1 MAELKVEGEAL
12 KKLVK
17 LGKKMPLSF
26 AFCPGKQND
35 HMVVIDRRKKPGVI
49 GKAAKSESGATK
61 VAYGTFV
68 MNAKTMEL
76 TCEKVVPAMA
86 KVLKKYLKSQKVL
99 VNVLIMD
106 AEGNVLESD
115 EEDLPNDPSWD
126 VDEPA
131 EAEDEEDQQPAAAVQ
146 SNHSA
151 ADLAAQIKAVQPAI
165 AAAPADAGAKLT
177 KVIKLAVSQIKSDDL
192 DAADRTITALEGA
205 AAKLGQAAPAEAPPE
220 QAAAAAPDVRALAAR
235 ATALKGVIADINGP
249 AAEKLTAALGNA
261 VKQIKA
267 GELAA
272 ADTLLGRIED
282 AVNKMAAAPAD
293 TAPSPEAAKWA
304 TAESRLQAAV
314 DKLTQEGRGDLA
326 AINKFFDF
334 GKTQAAAGNYDKA
347 MAAAARVAD
356 LIKQAAA
363 EPAAAAADESAQDA
377 PGNVAAYAKSRLNWV
392 ETRGGLRK
400 DIEGLKAAI
409 DKATAGIA
417 GLEQV
422 PAKSGGLLDYLSG
435 IDTNLE
441 DTLEQLASAPGAD
454 QRESLK
460 STARKII
467 GDYRGVLDSDFFKAV
482 DNNGFV
488 NTSIRASALA
498 SLQQV
503 NAALET

>member
-1 MAELKVEGEAL
+1 MADLKVEGEEL

-17 LGKKMPLSF
+17 LGKKKQLSF

-35 HMVVIDRRKKPGVI
+35 HMIAIDRRKKPGI
-49 GKAAKSESGATK
+49 LGKAAKSESGATK
-61 VAYGTFV
+61 VAFGTFV

-106 AEGNVLESD
+106 ADGNVLESD
-115 EEDLPNDPSWD
+115 EEDLPDDPSWD
-126 VDEPA
+126 AADSDDADDDGQDTTQNPA
-131 EAEDEEDQQPAAAVQ
+131 STESA
-146 SNHSA
+146 HSA
-151 ADLAAQIKAVQPAI
+151 AALAGRIKAVQPAI

-177 KVIKLAVSQIKSDDL
+177 KVIAMAVSQIKSGNL
-192 DAADRTITALEGA
+192 DAADKTITALEGA
-205 AAKLGQAAPAEAPPE
+205 AAKLAQAAPSDASDDETPETPPG
-220 QAAAAAPDVRALAAR
+220 APDLRALAAR
-235 ATALKGVIADINGP
+235 TKALKGVIADIGGP
-249 AAEKLTAALGNA
+249 AADKLTKALINA

-267 GELAA
+267 GALPA

-282 AVNKMAAAPAD
+282 AVNKLAAAPAPSDD
-293 TAPSPEAAKWA
+293 TPSPAAAKWA

-314 DKLTQEGRGDLA
+314 DKLVQQGRGDLN

-334 GKTQAAAGNYDKA
+334 GKDQATAGNFDKA

-356 LIKQAAA
+356 LIKQAAS
-363 EPAAAAADESAQDA
+363 EPAPAA
-377 PGNVAAYAKSRLNWV
+377 GNVAEYAKPRQNWV
-392 ETRGGLRK
+392 DTRGGLRK
-400 DIEGLKAAI
+400 ELEGLKAAI

-422 PAKSGGLLDYLSG
+422 PGKSGVLLDYLSG

-441 DTLEQLASAPGAD
+441 DTLEQLVATSDAD
-454 QRESLK
+454 KQESLK
-460 STARKII
+460 SEARKTI
-467 GDYRGVLDSDFFKAV
+467 GNYRGVLDSDFFRAV
-482 DNNGFV
+482 DKNGFV
-488 NTSIRASALA
+488 TTSIRADALA

-503 NAALET
+503 SAALDA

>member
-1 MAELKVEGEAL
+1 MADLKVEGEAL

-17 LGKKMPLSF
+17 LGKKKRLSF
-26 AFCPGKQND
+26 AFCLGKQND
-35 HMVVIDRRKKPGVI
+35 HLVVIDRRKRPEII

-86 KVLKKYLKSQKVL
+86 KVLKKYLKSQKVM
-99 VNVLIMD
+99 VNVLVMD
-106 AEGNVLESD
+106 AQGNVLESD
-115 EEDLPNDPSWD
+115 EEDLPDDPSWD
-126 VDEPA
+126 VDDPADA
-131 EAEDEEDQQPAAAVQ
+131 EADDLPTAATQ

-151 ADLAAQIKAVQPAI
+151 ADLAARIKAVQPAI
-165 AAAPADAGAKLT
+165 AAAPADAGAKLA
-177 KVIKLAVSQIKSDDL
+177 KVIKLAVSQIKSSDM
-192 DAADRTITALEGA
+192 DAADKTITALEGA
-205 AAKLGQAAPAEAPPE
+205 AAKLGQAARPQAPADLATAAP
-220 QAAAAAPDVRALAAR
+220 APDVRALAAR

-267 GELAA
+267 GVLET
-272 ADTLLGRIED
+272 ADTLLTRIED
-282 AVNKMAAAPAD
+282 AVNKVAAAPTDD
-293 TAPSPEAAKWA
+293 TPSPEAAKWA

-314 DKLTQEGRGDLA
+314 DKLVQEGRGDLA

-334 GKTQAAAGNYDKA
+334 GKDQAAAGLYDKA

-363 EPAAAAADESAQDA
+363 APEVAQGA
-377 PGNVAAYAKSRLNWV
+377 PGNAAAYTKSRLNWV

-400 DIEGLKAAI
+400 DMEGLKAAI
-409 DKATAGIA
+409 DKATSGIE

-422 PAKSGGLLDYLSG
+422 PAKSGGLLDYLNG

-441 DTLEQLASAPGAD
+441 DTLEQLASASDAD
-454 QRESLK
+454 QQENLK
-460 STARKII
+460 SAARKII
-467 GDYRGVLDSDFFKAV
+467 GDYRGVLDTDFFKAV

-488 NTSIRASALA
+488 TTNIRANALA

-503 NAALET
+503 SAALET

>member
-1 MAELKVEGEAL
+1 MADLKVEGEAL

-17 LGKKMPLSF
+17 LGKKKRLSF

-35 HMVVIDRRKKPGVI
+35 HMVVIDRRKKPEII

-86 KVLKKYLKSQKVL
+86 KVLKKYLKSQKVM
-99 VNVLIMD
+99 VNVLVMD
-106 AEGNVLESD
+106 AQGNVLESD
-115 EEDLPNDPSWD
+115 EEDLPDDPSWD
-126 VDEPA
+126 VDDPA
-131 EAEDEEDQQPAAAVQ
+131 EAEADDQPTAATQ

-151 ADLAAQIKAVQPAI
+151 ADLAARIKAIQPAI
-165 AAAPADAGAKLT
+165 AAAPADAGAKLA
-177 KVIKLAVSQIKSDDL
+177 KVIKLAVSQIKSSDM
-192 DAADRTITALEGA
+192 DAADKTITALEGA
-205 AAKLGQAAPAEAPPE
+205 VAKLGQAAPAPAD

-267 GELAA
+267 GVLET
-272 ADTLLGRIED
+272 ADTLLTRIED
-282 AVNKMAAAPAD
+282 AVNKVAAAPAD
-293 TAPSPEAAKWA
+293 DTPSPEAAKWA
-304 TAESRLQAAV
+304 AAESRLQAAV
-314 DKLTQEGRGDLA
+314 DKLVQEGRGDLA

-334 GKTQAAAGNYDKA
+334 GKDQAAAGLYDKA

-363 EPAAAAADESAQDA
+363 APEVAQGA
-377 PGNVAAYAKSRLNWV
+377 PGNAAAYTKSRLNWV

-400 DIEGLKAAI
+400 DMEGLKAAI
-409 DKATAGIA
+409 DKATSGIE

-422 PAKSGGLLDYLSG
+422 PAKSGGLLDYLNG

-441 DTLEQLASAPGAD
+441 DTLEQLASAADAD
-454 QRESLK
+454 QLENLK
-460 STARKII
+460 SAARKII
-467 GDYRGVLDSDFFKAV
+467 GDYRGVLDTDFFKAV

-488 NTSIRASALA
+488 TTNIRANALA

-503 NAALET
+503 SAALET